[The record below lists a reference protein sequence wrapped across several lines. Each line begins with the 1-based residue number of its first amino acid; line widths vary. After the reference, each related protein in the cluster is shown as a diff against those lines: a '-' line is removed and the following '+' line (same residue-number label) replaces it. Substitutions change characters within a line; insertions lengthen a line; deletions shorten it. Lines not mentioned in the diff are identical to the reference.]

1 MKAYK
6 YDINGY
12 GIGEVECQVDPKAT
26 AAYGRT
32 TYLIPANSTELEP
45 LPEKEGHKV
54 KFEVDRWIYE
64 EIPAEPEPLE
74 PTEEELKQAEIAE
87 LKAKLADSD
96 YAVIK
101 IAEGAATKEEYA
113 ELIEQRQQWRARINE
128 LEA

>member
-12 GIGEVECQVDPKAT
+12 VLGEVECQVDPKAT
-26 AAYGRT
+26 AMYGRT
-32 TYLIPANSTELEP
+32 IYLIPANSTEIEP
-45 LPEKEGHKV
+45 LSEKEGYKV
-54 KFEVDRWIYE
+54 KFTGGKWIYE
-64 EIPAEPEPLE
+64 SLPVIPE

-87 LKAKLADSD
+87 LKKKLADSD

-113 ELIEQRQQWRARINE
+113 ELIEKRQQWRARINE
-128 LEA
+128 LGA

>member
-12 GIGEVECQVDPKAT
+12 VIGEVDCQIDPKAT
-26 AAYGRT
+26 AIYGRT
-32 TYLIPANSTELEP
+32 IYLIPANSTELEP
-45 LPEKEGHKV
+45 LPEKEGCKV
-54 KFEVDRWIYE
+54 KYAAGKWIYE
-64 EIPAEPEPLE
+64 SLPSAPA

-87 LKAKLADSD
+87 FKKKLADSD

-128 LEA
+128 LGA